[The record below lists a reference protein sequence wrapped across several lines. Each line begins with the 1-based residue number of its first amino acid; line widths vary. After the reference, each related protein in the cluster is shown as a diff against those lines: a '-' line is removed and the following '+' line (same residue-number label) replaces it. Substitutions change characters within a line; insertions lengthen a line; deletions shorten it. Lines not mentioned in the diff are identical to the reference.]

1 MGERAEPSTS
11 VLDEDGAELLRWW
24 ARTGL
29 IAGAAGGGMVA
40 VCGWRLGGL
49 NLAAG
54 SLLAVAL
61 LKVLELTTKGLST
74 GRTRRRAY
82 SLALTVPKYCLVVA
96 GLYLL
101 VWTGCFQPLWFVGGF
116 ALVHGLLLVRALRT
130 ARAGA

>member
-1 MGERAEPSTS
+1 VGERAEPSTG

-61 LKVLELTTKGLST
+61 LKVLELTAKGLSQS
-74 GRTRRRAY
+74 RKRHWAF
-82 SLALTVPKYCLVVA
+82 SVAVTVPKYCLIVA

-101 VWTGCFQPLWFVGGF
+101 VRTGYFQPLWFVGGF

-130 ARAGA
+130 ARAGV